1 MKSASFLPQDARIV
15 ATPNVIDIYM
25 NRVQYQP
32 SMVRPIDA
40 VIVSKKKPERNQLW
54 ACLIVTIIC
63 IFLFVITYNMMR
75 SSKVQQTEVLKN
87 GTCAGITVKFRCET
101 TIFRPFL

>member
-15 ATPNVIDIYM
+15 ATPNVIDIYT
-25 NRVQYQP
+25 NDRVQYQP

-54 ACLIVTIIC
+54 ACLIVTIIF
-63 IFLFVITYNMMR
+63 IFLFMITYNQI
-75 SSKVQQTEVLKN
+75 SKMEVLTN
-87 GTCAGITVKFRCET
+87 GHCAGITVKFNCKT
-101 TIFRPFL
+101 TIFQPFL